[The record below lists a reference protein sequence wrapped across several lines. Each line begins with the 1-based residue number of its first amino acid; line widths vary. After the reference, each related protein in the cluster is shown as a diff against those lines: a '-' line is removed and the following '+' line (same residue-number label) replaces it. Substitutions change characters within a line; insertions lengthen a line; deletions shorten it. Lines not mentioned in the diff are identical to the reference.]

1 MRFLRASAAVL
12 CVLVGFA
19 TTAQEQVGD
28 TDTPGIYAD
37 RIVFGQSAAFSGPA
51 QELGI
56 GMRTGLLAAFKEVN
70 DAGGVHGRRIE
81 LVALDD
87 GYEPEAAI
95 ANTQKLIDEERVFA
109 LIGAVG
115 TPTSRAAVPVAAID
129 MVPYIAPFTG
139 AGFLRDH
146 ANNRHV
152 VNMRASYAQETE
164 AMVHHLLNDLDAQR
178 IAILFQDD
186 SFGHAGFAGATAAMD
201 RRGLKLV
208 GAAVYERNTLAIK
221 TAVLD
226 IRAQDPDAVI
236 IVGSYQPS
244 AEFTRWARH
253 IGMDRVF
260 INISFV
266 GSNALARDLGPD
278 GRDVVVVQVVPFP
291 QDESLEIAQNYR
303 DALAAQDPQAVPGFV
318 SFEGYLAGRLA
329 HHALEAAGPD
339 VTREGFFH
347 TIESLGTIDLGGFEL
362 SYGLGDNQGSDSVF
376 LTVLDEKGRYRPISD
391 LSALNL
397 P

>member
-1 MRFLRASAAVL
+1 
-12 CVLVGFA
+12 
-19 TTAQEQVGD
+19 
-28 TDTPGIYAD
+28 
-37 RIVFGQSAAFSGPA
+37 
-51 QELGI
+51 
-56 GMRTGLLAAFKEVN
+56 
-70 DAGGVHGRRIE
+70 
-81 LVALDD
+81 
-87 GYEPEAAI
+87 
-95 ANTQKLIDEERVFA
+95 
-109 LIGAVG
+109 
-115 TPTSRAAVPVAAID
+115 
-129 MVPYIAPFTG
+129 
-139 AGFLRDH
+139 
-146 ANNRHV
+146 
-152 VNMRASYAQETE
+152 
-164 AMVHHLLNDLDAQR
+164 
-178 IAILFQDD
+178 
-186 SFGHAGFAGATAAMD
+186 MD

-226 IRAQDPDAVI
+226 IRAQNPDAVI

-303 DALAAQDPQAVPGFV
+303 DALAAQDSQAVPGFV

-376 LTVLDEKGRYRPISD
+376 LTVLDEKGNYRPISD